1 MTTYHRFFPLLLLT
15 AAFSGIVSCSW
26 MENPYHATSKTISNP
41 LLDNSTATMSAQP
54 NGYALLKRADHGTQ
68 SAPGY
73 LSKSD
78 LRRMQEKLESFPAW
92 SRIANESGVDTT
104 QKVFSAASR
113 QTLTMAFRSEQGRS
127 WIEIW
132 DYSPY
137 HVPSYRITL
146 LQIPQDRI
154 SEARRLISDTL
165 KEMDEL
171 EQVERRLRQSR

>member
-1 MTTYHRFFPLLLLT
+1 MTTLHRFCPLLLP
-15 AAFSGIVSCSW
+15 AAALLGIVSCSW
-26 MENPYHATSKTISNP
+26 SENPYHATSKPISNP
-41 LLDNSTATMSAQP
+41 LLDNSTATISAQP
-54 NGYALLKRADHGTQ
+54 NGYALLMRVDYPNSHT
-68 SAPGY
+68 PGY

-104 QKVFSAASR
+104 QNVFSATSR
-113 QTLTMAFRSEQGRS
+113 QPLTMSFHSGEGRS

-132 DYSPY
+132 FSPIPG
-137 HVPSYRITL
+137 HHLTL

-154 SEARRLISDTL
+154 SEARRLFSDTL

-171 EQVERRLRQSR
+171 QQVEHRLQQSR